1 MYFFFFSF
9 RVRVPQYFSLYL
21 LRLIREDTELM
32 KNIQRYILI
41 LLLLLSAVSVYS
53 DSYAFRGLSVS
64 DGLSDLLVNVI
75 YKDSDGYVWL
85 GTGSSLERFD
95 GVHIKHYQ
103 IAGTN
108 EKLKRIN
115 AITGTS
121 DGQIWMGNGMGLW
134 RLDKG
139 QDTLVRIVPEKL
151 DCQVYSLLV
160 ENNTLYIGT
169 EKGVFIHQ
177 AGKLE
182 QVLLDK
188 NAFSAAN
195 TVTGLCE
202 GENDLL
208 WMATGNG
215 LYSLSISD
223 RKITAYHNI
232 KGDKHICAFNYIAR
246 IGTTLYLGTME
257 QGIISFDVRTSQ
269 FSHFVDVGC
278 NVISSLS
285 GDGKN
290 TLYVGTDGN
299 GVHFIAT
306 DRKEIIR
313 SFRHETGNDEG
324 GLRSNSVYSLLVD
337 REGIIWVGFYQ
348 YGLDYTLY
356 QNDLFSTYSF
366 PPFFDS
372 KDVPI
377 RSIAIREHEKLI
389 GSRDGLFYIDEQKR
403 RFKSFK
409 TPQMRSSMVFCTR
422 FYQGEYYIGTYG
434 GGMYILN
441 PATLDLRDFAP
452 DEPLPFQKGHIFCIT
467 EDTNGQLWI
476 GTSAGVYCYKDGKQ
490 VAYYNSGN
498 SKLPEGNVYEIHFD
512 STGKGWVCTENGM
525 CIWDPSSSKLR
536 TDIFPE
542 GFIHKEKIR
551 VVYEDSKHTLYFFP
565 DKGAL
570 FMSDLSL
577 NSFHYLQPGTPLEGR
592 DGLFIIEDKENWLWM
607 GTSNGL
613 FRYDKKDNFVP
624 YNFVDGIPSSTFT
637 LCPPVYDEA
646 GGIWFGNTRGLLYL
660 DVTRMK
666 RENKRFYP
674 VKITDVY
681 VNGKPSVYSITKLS
695 DNTSEISLEASQK
708 NITFCFSDFSY
719 TSPSY
724 MSYEYQ
730 LDGEDDNWIAMTGT
744 SDVTYYNLSSG
755 TYTFRVRLMGQP
767 ESESRLTVKIASS
780 FEVWAGVGV
789 AFILLLGG
797 LGWYFRQRFRSV
809 DRVESKIPVAEVP
822 VEMLE
827 TENPVGERPTTEEKY
842 KTIKVSTEE
851 CKHLVEQL
859 EILMNEKKSY
869 TNPDLKVAD
878 LAGIL
883 HTTAHTLSYL
893 FNQYLNC
900 SYYDYINDY
909 RIAEFKRLV
918 EKDEYAK
925 YTLSALAEL
934 CGFSSRASFFR
945 SFKKATGITPNEY
958 VRNIGKNN
966 E

>member
-1 MYFFFFSF
+1 MYFCFFLFV
-9 RVRVPQYFSLYL
+9 VRIPWNFSLYL
-21 LRLIREDTELM
+21 LRLIREDTNLM
-32 KNIQRYILI
+32 KNIQRYIFI
-41 LLLLLSAVSVYS
+41 LLLLLTNLSVYA

-75 YKDSDGYVWL
+75 YKDADGYVWL

-103 IAGTN
+103 ISGTN

-115 AITGTS
+115 AITGMS

-134 RLDKG
+134 RLSKG
-139 QDTLVRIVPEKL
+139 QDTLVRIVPEKI
-151 DCQVYSLLV
+151 DCQVYSLLS
-160 ENNTLYIGT
+160 EDETLYIGS
-169 EKGVFIHQ
+169 EKGLFIHKG
-177 AGKLE
+177 GKLE

-188 NAFSAAN
+188 NTFSVAN
-195 TVTGLCE
+195 TITGICK
-202 GENDLL
+202 GEDNLL
-208 WMATGNG
+208 WLVTGNG
-215 LYSLSISD
+215 LYSLHLPDGKIS
-223 RKITAYHNI
+223 TYHNI
-232 KGDKHICAFNYIAR
+232 KEDKHICAFNHIAK
-246 IGTTLYLGTME
+246 IGTMLYLGTME
-257 QGIISFDVRTSQ
+257 QGIISFDTRTSQ
-269 FSHFVDVGC
+269 FNPYVDVGC

-285 GDGKN
+285 TDGKN

-299 GVHFIAT
+299 GVHFIAV
-306 DRKEIIR
+306 DQKKVVR
-313 SFRHETGNDEG
+313 SFRHETGSDD

-337 REGIIWVGFYQ
+337 REGIMWVGFYQ

-356 QNDLFSTYSF
+356 QNELFTTYAF

-377 RSIAIREHEKLI
+377 RAISIRKNEKLI
-389 GSRDGLFYIDEQKR
+389 GSRDGLFYIDEQKH

-409 TPQMRSSMVFCTR
+409 APQMRSSMVFCTR
-422 FYQGEYYIGTYG
+422 YYQDEYYIGTYG
-434 GGMYILN
+434 GGMYVLN
-441 PATLDLRDFAP
+441 PVTLTLRDFAP
-452 DEPLPFQKGHIFCIT
+452 DLPIPFQKGHIFSIT
-467 EDTNGQLWI
+467 EDANGQLWI

-490 VAYYNSGN
+490 IAFYNSAN

-551 VVYEDSKHTLYFFP
+551 VIYEDSRHTLYFFP
-565 DKGAL
+565 DKGSL
-570 FMSDLSL
+570 FVSDLSL
-577 NSFHYLQPGTPLEGR
+577 SSFHYLHPGTPLEGR

-637 LCPPVYDEA
+637 LCPPVYDGA
-646 GGIWFGNTRGLLYL
+646 GGFWFGNTKGLLYL
-660 DVTRMK
+660 DATRMN
-666 RENKRFYP
+666 RENKSFYP
-674 VKITDVY
+674 MMITDVY
-681 VNGKPSVYSITKLS
+681 VNGKPSVNPITRQS
-695 DNTSEISLEASQK
+695 DGGSEISLEASQK

-719 TSPSY
+719 TSPNY

-730 LDGEDDNWIAMTGT
+730 LEGEDANWIAMTGN

-755 TYTFRVRLMGQP
+755 TYTFKVRLMGKP
-767 ESESRLTVKIASS
+767 ETETKLTVRIASD
-780 FEVWAGVGV
+780 FVVWIGLGIIIV
-789 AFILLLGG
+789 LLLSSVIF
-797 LGWYFRQRFRSV
+797 YFMRNRKNSRKTEKQQV
-809 DRVESKIPVAEVP
+809 KEIPLEVP
-822 VEMLE
+822 EIEKHVA
-827 TENPVGERPTTEEKY
+827 PVLEEKY
-842 KTIKVSTEE
+842 KTIKVSPEE

-859 EILMNEKKSY
+859 EFFMKEKKSY
-869 TNPDLKVAD
+869 TNPDLKIAD
-878 LAGIL
+878 LATML
-883 HTTAHTLSYL
+883 NTTAHTLSYL
-893 FNQYLNC
+893 FNQYLNRN
-900 SYYDYINDY
+900 YYDYVNDY
-909 RIAEFKRLV
+909 RISEFKRLV

-945 SFKKATGITPNEY
+945 YFKKATGITPNEY
-958 VRNIGKNN
+958 VRSIGKNN

>member
-1 MYFFFFSF
+1 M
-9 RVRVPQYFSLYL
+9 RNI
-21 LRLIREDTELM
+21 LRH
-32 KNIQRYILI
+32 ILI
-41 LLLLLSAVSVYS
+41 LLLLLISGLAYP
-53 DSYAFRGLSVS
+53 DSYAFRSLSVS

-75 YKDSDGYVWL
+75 YKDAGGYVWL

-103 IAGTN
+103 ISGTN
-108 EKLKRIN
+108 EKLKRVN
-115 AITGTS
+115 AITGMC

-134 RLDKG
+134 RLNKG
-139 QDTLVRIVPEKL
+139 QDTLVRIAPEKL
-151 DCQVYSLLV
+151 DGQVYSLL
-160 ENNTLYIGT
+160 EDHGTLYIGT
-169 EKGVFIHQ
+169 EKGIFIHQ
-177 AGKLE
+177 AGKLD

-195 TVTGLCE
+195 AITGMCK
-202 GENDLL
+202 GNRDLL
-208 WMATGNG
+208 WLVTGNG
-215 LYSLSISD
+215 LYSLRLSD
-223 RKITAYHNI
+223 KKVTAYHHVMR
-232 KGDKHICAFNYIAR
+232 DKYVCTFNHIAK
-246 IGTTLYLGTME
+246 IGTMLYLGTME
-257 QGIISFDVRTSQ
+257 QGIISFDTRTME
-269 FSHFVDVGC
+269 FNHFVDVGC

-285 GDGKN
+285 SDEKN
-290 TLYVGTDGN
+290 ILYVGTDGN
-299 GVHFIAT
+299 GIHFIAA
-306 DRKEIIR
+306 DRKKIIR
-313 SFRHETGNDEG
+313 SFRHQTGGNE

-356 QNDLFSTYSF
+356 QNDLFTTYTF

-377 RSIAIREHEKLI
+377 RSIAIRGDEKLI
-389 GSRDGLFYIDEQKR
+389 GSRDGLFYIDEQKQ

-409 TPQMRSSMVFCTR
+409 APQMRSSMVFCTR
-422 FYQGEYYIGTYG
+422 FYQNEYYIGTYG

-441 PATLDLRDFAP
+441 PETLLLRDFAP
-452 DEPLPFQKGHIFCIT
+452 DEAVPFRKGHVFCIT
-467 EDTNGQLWI
+467 EDGDGQLWI

-490 VAYYNSGN
+490 VAHYNSGN

-551 VVYEDSKHTLYFFP
+551 VIYEDSKHTLYFFP

-570 FMSDLSL
+570 FISDLSL
-577 NSFHYLQPGTPLEGR
+577 NSFHYLQPDTPLEGK

-613 FRYDKKDNFVP
+613 FRYDKKDYFVP

-637 LCPPVYDEA
+637 LCPPVNDEA

-666 RENKRFYP
+666 PENKSFYP
-674 VKITDVY
+674 MKITDVY
-681 VNGKPSVYSITKLS
+681 VNGKPSTSPIS
-695 DNTSEISLEASQK
+695 QSPDGESEISLEASQK

-730 LDGEDDNWIAMTGT
+730 LDGEDSNWIAMTGN
-744 SDVTYYNLSSG
+744 SNVTYYNLSSG
-755 TYTFRVRLMGQP
+755 VYTFRVRLMGQP
-767 ESESRLTVKIASS
+767 KSEARLNVKIGSS
-780 FEVWAGVGV
+780 LGVWAGMGV
-789 AFILLLGG
+789 AFILILSGVVC
-797 LGWYFRQRFRSV
+797 YFMRYRKSNDETMSPIAEIAVEMPEVEMPEIERSV
-809 DRVESKIPVAEVP
+809 P
-822 VEMLE
+822 
-827 TENPVGERPTTEEKY
+827 EEKY
-842 KTIKVSTEE
+842 KTTKVSAEE
-851 CKHLVEQL
+851 CRHLVEEL
-859 EILMNEKKSY
+859 EMLMKEKKSY
-869 TNPDLKVAD
+869 TNPNLKIAD
-878 LAGIL
+878 LAAML

-893 FNQYLNC
+893 FNQYLNRN
-900 SYYDYINDY
+900 YYDYVNDY

-918 EKDEYAK
+918 EKDEDAK